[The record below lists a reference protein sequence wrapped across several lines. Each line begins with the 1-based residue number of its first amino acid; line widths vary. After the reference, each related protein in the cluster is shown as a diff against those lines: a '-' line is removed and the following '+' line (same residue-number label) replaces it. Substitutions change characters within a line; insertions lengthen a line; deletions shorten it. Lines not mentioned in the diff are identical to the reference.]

1 MRLGSHDPAVSAD
14 GPVLC
19 RPPPKHTLSRVMVSK
34 ARGKDRLWSHTREPL
49 KQALLKKIL
58 GSEEL
63 SQEACLAFIDIH
75 THGGE
80 GVTRRVRRGPW
91 GVGPQGKVGW
101 AWAWPG
107 GFPSGHPLPSEG
119 PSWGLGRGGGLLI
132 GWLCPHAQHLLRAR
146 GHLTHFCLHLS
157 FGGQV
162 CIVPCAGP
170 GMQTQCEQPQPL
182 ASWCLW
188 LRGAC

>member
-80 GVTRRVRRGPW
+80 GVTRKVRRGPW

-132 GWLCPHAQHLLRAR
+132 GGSVHMPSTCCVPGAISPISACTCHLVDRFVLCLVL
-146 GHLTHFCLHLS
+146 
-157 FGGQV
+157 GQACRHSV
-162 CIVPCAGP
+162 SSPSP
-170 GMQTQCEQPQPL
+170 WP
-182 ASWCLW
+182 
-188 LRGAC
+188 RGAYG